1 MPVFEIQTPD
11 GKTYEID
18 APDQQTAINSL
29 SGMKPE
35 KPSVGMD
42 MLKSA
47 GTGLAEGAIG
57 MAGMFGD
64 AAKAN
69 ETIMRKGAEY
79 LGAPQWAQD
88 AAGTAGRYLLGPMA
102 NAPTSEQVAAPV
114 KSVTGEFYQPQ
125 TTAGNVMRTAGNL
138 APGIALGPG
147 GAIPKAAGLVGAT
160 AGNELAGYMADG
172 KWYEPYA
179 KAVGSILGG
188 GAAAGLSDFLTM
200 PIPQDM
206 TRKSAAL
213 LKTAIPD
220 DMTGFQTLGP
230 EARLLDAGPS
240 ATGLAQGVA
249 VSPGKNADDII
260 NAVTARND
268 TRSSRLVSDAQSTF
282 GRGRDP
288 ELRKM
293 VIGEAASRKA
303 GPMYENLVQNAPQLP
318 PTLGPQLA
326 KSIRTSALDLSK
338 GRRDG
343 INAWTGKI
351 YDAVNAK
358 DPSVAA
364 SRLWDLRKDLDSQI
378 VYDSMALQALP
389 SADKSMQSVFKDLR
403 GTVDDILKNRF
414 NFDVPDAIIAKG
426 KRAQE
431 SIDYGYNLLDGGK
444 TAKSPQAV
452 PVDTRMQKL
461 DPQFIREGATA
472 RISNAMGT
480 QASDLAALKKM
491 LGGDN
496 GWNRQKLND
505 LFGGG
510 KVDKAVGAVDRESLF
525 AQNFAD
531 ITRNSQTAR
540 RAAAQK
546 LVDGTDAPMFTSQD
560 STTGLALKGA
570 AKVANALVRGV
581 AKNMN
586 ETNKTALT
594 KALLKKGPEAE
605 KLASILKSMPNP
617 AATALIQALLAGVGA
632 TSGARVGTGQ
642 VPSPS
647 VR

>member
-11 GKTYEID
+11 GKTFEID

-29 SGMKPE
+29 SSVKPE

-42 MLKSA
+42 MLKGA

-69 ETIMRKGAEY
+69 EGIMRGGAKY

-102 NAPTSEQVAAPV
+102 NAPTSEMIAAPI
-114 KSVTGEFYQPQ
+114 KSVTGEFYEPQ
-125 TTAGNVMRTAGNL
+125 TTAGGVMRTAGQL
-138 APGIALGPG
+138 APGMALGPG
-147 GAIPKAAGLVGAT
+147 GALPKAAGLVGAT
-160 AGNELAGYMADG
+160 AGSEAAGYMADG
-172 KWYEPYA
+172 KWYEPYVRA
-179 KAVGSILGG
+179 AGSVLGG
-188 GAAAGLSDFLTM
+188 GTAAGLSDFLTM
-200 PIPQDM
+200 PIPKDM

-213 LKTAIPD
+213 LKTALPD
-220 DMTGFQTLGP
+220 NAASFQKLGP

-249 VSPGKNADDII
+249 VTPGQNADDII

-268 TRSSRLVSDAQSTF
+268 TRSSRLVSDAQNTF

-288 ELRKM
+288 KLRKM
-293 VIGEAASRKA
+293 VIAEAASRKA
-303 GPMYENLVQNAPQLP
+303 GPMYTDRVQNAPQLP
-318 PTLGPQLA
+318 PNVNWQAQKEISNSAATMSQTRRAGLEAWKGKFDDALTHHDPQ
-326 KSIRTSALDLSK
+326 I
-338 GRRDG
+338 
-343 INAWTGKI
+343 
-351 YDAVNAK
+351 V
-358 DPSVAA
+358 A
-364 SRLWDLRKDLDSQI
+364 SRVWDLRKELDGLI
-378 VYDSMALQALP
+378 VYDDIARQSLP
-389 SADKSMQSVFKDLR
+389 SAEKAMQSVYKDLR
-403 GTVDDILKNRF
+403 GQVDDILKNRF

-426 KRAQE
+426 KRAQD
-431 SIDYGYNLLDGGK
+431 SIDYGYDILDGGK

-480 QASDLAALKKM
+480 QANDLSALKKM

-496 GWNRQKLND
+496 GWNRQKLVK
-505 LFGGG
+505 LFGAD
-510 KVDKAVGAVDRESLF
+510 KVDKAIGAVDRESLF
-525 AQNFAD
+525 AQNYAD

-540 RAAAQK
+540 RAASQK
-546 LVDGTDAPMFTSQD
+546 LVDGTDAPIFTSQD
-560 STTGLALKGA
+560 STTGLALKGTT
-570 AKVANALVRGV
+570 KVVNSLLRGV

-605 KLASILKSMPNP
+605 KLMTALKSLPNP
-617 AATALIQALLAGVGA
+617 VSTALMQALFAGIGS